1 MILKKCFMTNNP
13 CYKGTSTASKVGIV
27 VHSTGVPNKTLK
39 RYVQPL
45 KTDSNYAEVIA
56 DIGTNI
62 YGNDWN
68 HITRE
73 VGVHAF
79 IGENAKGVVE
89 TYQVMPYEKNAWG
102 VGKGSKGSY
111 NYSPTAHIQFEIC
124 EDNLTDK
131 DYFNRAMTEAIEY
144 CAYLCKIYG
153 WSADKIVSHAET
165 HKKGYGS
172 NHGDPDH
179 WLKKFGKDM
188 NWFRGEVDKIL
199 NPEAA
204 TVKPASQVLYKV
216 QVGAYSIKENAEAML
231 ASLKAAGF
239 DGYIKKEV
247 K

>member
-1 MILKKCFMTNNP
+1 MILKKCYMTNNP

-27 VHSTGVPNKTLK
+27 VHSTGAPNKTLK

-45 KTDSNYAEVIA
+45 TTDSNYAEVIA
-56 DIGTNI
+56 DIGKNI

-79 IGENAKGVVE
+79 IGENANGVVE

-102 VGKGSKGSY
+102 VYRGSKGSY

-124 EDNLTDK
+124 EDNLADR

-144 CAYLCKIYG
+144 CAYLCKLYG
-153 WSADKIVSHAET
+153 WGADKIVSHAET
-165 HKKGYGS
+165 YKKGYGS

-188 NWFRGEVDKIL
+188 DWFRGEVDKIL
-199 NPEAA
+199 NPDKVPV
-204 TVKPASQVLYKV
+204 TINNNIIYRV
-216 QVGAYSIKENAEAML
+216 QVGAFSKKENAEAML
-231 ASLKAAGF
+231 ARLTAAGF
-239 DGYIKKEV
+239 DGIIKHENK
-247 K
+247 